1 VAVEPANSKATR
13 VLPDQAPE
21 TPLVWA
27 EVTDALL
34 QGTTKRLRLAG
45 GGTINVHGFACVG
58 RGDVVRRDS
67 TGHVLVRAGDA
78 VLPVMP
84 AFQREL
90 RIEVAEGLTLTLAA
104 RELVAPEEFAA
115 YHALSQFHYRS
126 EKSFGRR
133 SVLLLE
139 TSDSRFPR
147 YVGFVEVTT
156 PFLHL
161 SNRNRI
167 MDAPFAQPGR
177 SVTWSSWSM
186 STRMQLVNVIAR
198 VSRVV
203 VHPEL
208 RGLGLSRPLLDA
220 ASLYALE
227 RWQVG
232 GLRPLFLEITADM
245 LTFMP
250 FVSGAGLRYIGDS
263 DGNVGRLAKDIGYL
277 SRAQAGEGRG
287 THSVLSGRGKGILR
301 RQKRDI
307 AMVTRLR
314 DDMSPGEDVGDFMR
328 RLLLSEDVDNRVGE
342 LLLPLL
348 RHPKPTYMRGLTSAA
363 EAFLTRRTSELR
375 LSRPIMPPPAAAPM
389 SGSLVV
395 EDLTLAYRIDTG
407 ELTEKAGGAIR
418 RAFGLDRSFDFR
430 TGIAGLSLSLSPGN
444 VGYVYG
450 ASGSGKS
457 TLLNLIAFSKADVNL
472 AAGDAPDATV
482 SGSVRLPSGAQVGR
496 LAIPENRVPLVSAIG
511 ADNLGQAIYAL
522 NSAGLAEPRLYL
534 TTYDKLSAGQ
544 QYRASLAKLIC
555 SGSNVWVL
563 DEFASGLDDAT
574 GTAVGRN
581 FAKAARQMGVI
592 LIVATVRRRPLV
604 NAIAPEVVVHLTQ
617 LEPPV
622 VTRDWKNWAG
632 VSE

>member
-1 VAVEPANSKATR
+1 
-13 VLPDQAPE
+13 
-21 TPLVWA
+21 
-27 EVTDALL
+27 
-34 QGTTKRLRLAG
+34 
-45 GGTINVHGFACVG
+45 
-58 RGDVVRRDS
+58 
-67 TGHVLVRAGDA
+67 
-78 VLPVMP
+78 MP
-84 AFQREL
+84 AFKQEL
-90 RIEVAEGLTLTLAA
+90 RAEIAKGLTLTLSA
-104 RELVAPEEFAA
+104 RELVLPEEFAA
-115 YHALSQFHYRS
+115 FRALSQFHYRS
-126 EKSFGRR
+126 EKGFGRR

-139 TSDSRFPR
+139 TRDARFPR

-161 SNRNRI
+161 SNRNRT
-167 MDAPFAQPGR
+167 MDAPFAQPGQP
-177 SVTWSSWSM
+177 VSWDRWDM
-186 STRMQLVNVIAR
+186 STRSRLVNVIAR

-220 ASLYALE
+220 AATYAEE

-263 DGNVGRLAKDIGYL
+263 EGNLGRLAKDIGYL
-277 SRAQAGEGRG
+277 SRAQSGDGRDS
-287 THSVLSGRGKGILR
+287 HSVLSGRGKGILR

-314 DDMSPGEDVGDFMR
+314 DEMSPTEDVGDFLQ
-328 RLLLSEDVDNRVGE
+328 RLLLSEDVDERMGE

-348 RHPKPTYMRGLTSAA
+348 RHPKPTYMRGLSSAA
-363 EAFLTRRTSELR
+363 EAFLTRRTGELQ
-375 LSRPIMPPPAAAPM
+375 LTRPIMAPPVALPM

-407 ELTEKAGGAIR
+407 ELNDKAGGAIR

-430 TGIAGLSLSLSPGN
+430 TGIADLSLSLRPGQ
-444 VGYVYG
+444 VAYVYG
-450 ASGSGKS
+450 ASGSGKT
-457 TLLNLIAFSKADVNL
+457 TLLNLM
-472 AAGDAPDATV
+472 AGSAPDAAPTGGEPDASV

-496 LAIPENRVPLVSAIG
+496 LIVPEAGVPLVSAIG
-511 ADNLGQAIYAL
+511 AADLGQAIYAL

-544 QYRASLAKLIC
+544 QYRASLAKLVC
-555 SGSNVWVL
+555 SGSNVWLL

-581 FAKAARQMGVI
+581 FAKAARQMGVM
-592 LIVATVRRRPLV
+592 LVVASVRRTPLV
-604 NAIAPEVVVHLTQ
+604 NALAPDVVVHLTQ
-617 LEPPV
+617 LERPV
-622 VTRDWKNWAG
+622 VTQDWMAWAG
-632 VSE
+632 VSG